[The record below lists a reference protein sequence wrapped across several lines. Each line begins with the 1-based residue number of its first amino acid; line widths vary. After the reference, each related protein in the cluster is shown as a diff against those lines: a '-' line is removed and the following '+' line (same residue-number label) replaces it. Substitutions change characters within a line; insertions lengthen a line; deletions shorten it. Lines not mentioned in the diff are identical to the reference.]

1 MSTVLITMSI
11 SKRTYTFH
19 NEHLTQ
25 KDALYISL
33 IIFGVILIAVTLITA
48 ALHPEYIKSYH
59 YWLTVLSEAIIL
71 LSLFQFATLWAR
83 KMKTLLQV
91 ILMNSLTTILI
102 VPLTATTISW
112 IINILFP
119 NFAFT
124 EMLYYNLT
132 NGLLM
137 GIIAGIDGSV
147 VFLQNKALEQEK
159 QIQEREQA
167 INTNKIKALQQ
178 QLSPHFLF
186 NSLNTLRGLMRP
198 DNKPA
203 QHYLDEL
210 SQVYRYTTQQ
220 KEIVELEEEMAFVE
234 AYAYLMQI
242 RHGEGLQIEINVD
255 KAYNHYKVLPI
266 SVQLLLENAI
276 KHNRISKKVPL
287 SIRIYNADAF
297 IVVTN
302 PIRPKMSDENASS
315 GIGLENLYQRFM
327 LQLGKPIH
335 IYQDD
340 KTFTVKIPLV
350 P

>member
-1 MSTVLITMSI
+1 MTIK
-11 SKRTYTFH
+11 KRTYTFH

-33 IIFGVILIAVTLITA
+33 IILAVLLVVSTSITA
-48 ALHPEYIKSYH
+48 VLHPEHLHSFY
-59 YWLTVLSEAIIL
+59 YWSSAISETIIL

-83 KMKTLLQV
+83 KMTTLLQV
-91 ILMNSLTTILI
+91 ILMNVLTTIIIL
-102 VPLTATTISW
+102 PLTAASMAW
-112 IINILFP
+112 IVSALFP
-119 NFAFT
+119 DAYYSFKET
-124 EMLYYNLT
+124 LYYNLI
-132 NGLLM
+132 NGLFM
-137 GIIAGIDGSV
+137 GIIASIDGSV

-167 INTNKIKALQQ
+167 ITTNKIKALQQ

-220 KEIVELEEEMAFVE
+220 KEIVEVEEEMAFVE

-242 RHGEGLQIEINVD
+242 RHGEGLQILIDVD
-255 KAYNHYKVLPI
+255 KACNHYKVLPI

-276 KHNRISKKVPL
+276 KHNRMSKKNPL
-287 SIRIYNADAF
+287 VIRIYNEDAS

-302 PIRPKMSDENASS
+302 PIKPKMSDGNASS

-327 LQLGKPIH
+327 LLFGKPIR
-335 IYQDD
+335 IDKDD
-340 KTFTVKIPLV
+340 QTFTVKIPLV